1 MIAETWQGQ
10 GRCSVSDGIPA
21 FVGGA
26 SCGATETAFLQRT
39 LVEERPEVVK
49 YLTGALNGAMVTPT
63 LKSFPK
69 SRII

>member
-1 MIAETWQGQ
+1 MIAEIWQGQ

-21 FVGGA
+21 FVGSA
-26 SCGATETAFLQRT
+26 SCGATETAFLKKT
-39 LVEERPEVVK
+39 LVEERPKIVEN
-49 YLTGALNGAMVTPT
+49 LTGALNGAMVMPT